1 MISISIVMSAS
12 ISLRERGMDMET
24 YRQMQT
30 RHQKEMNDFPI
41 AFAYDEKQFND
52 GMNIEVDLTPTEAKK
67 VSKYYD
73 FYINR
78 NVCVNQPA

>member
-1 MISISIVMSAS
+1 MKMTYKTLFG
-12 ISLRERGMDMET
+12 SLCRREAERFKT
-24 YRQMQT
+24 YLEQNLFTPKTYMVG
-30 RHQKEMNDFPI
+30 D
-41 AFAYDEKQFND
+41 DLLC
-52 GMNIEVDLTPTEAKK
+52 IEVELTPTEAKK